1 MSVRVNK
8 AKNFRNK
15 AYVAADELDSLI
27 QSMTFAGNVGFAS
40 GTHFGENAND
50 DWVINFTT
58 ADVDA
63 QGNHTTGVSSV
74 DLTAIK
80 DYIDNKSIT
89 VTAGNG
95 IAIDSTTNPLSPTI
109 STDIDLKA
117 VDTVT
122 GYAATY
128 QLFIKN
134 NGTATSSDVNG
145 YTPIGAKINI
155 VKDNLVKSGSLV
167 YGTALSGNT
176 LTNEN
181 ASRVDETY
189 KPYVKLVLNTNT
201 DGDSTN
207 DETITNLYIPVN
219 DLFDSYTAGNKAI
232 NSAALTSNVITVVV
246 DGTNK
251 VYTATATTG
260 ASILTIGDS
269 GIMVADIQGA
279 INYAVTDEHTKA
291 SAAISGT
298 NDKLIALGSATSAA
312 VVSLNARVE
321 TVASNA
327 ESAVSA
333 VVADIKALD
342 SKVDSAF
349 VDADTKIE
357 NAIDSVITNV
367 NTAID
372 TNITNINTSIGAAI
386 DTVNTK
392 VSSAVFNVNTEVA
405 ALAGLTS
412 SAVANVNDAVSAF
425 KDTVT
430 ATITSN
436 NTVFGNTITSTNNAI
451 GAAVTN
457 VNTALGTS
465 AANITDARAVTVE
478 EVTIAPVSQ
487 AGGSGIYATTVNAKY
502 IIAVFGEEGDQIYP
516 DIERGTA
523 LTGNDAGKYPYT
535 LTAEYGSVTADSSWH
550 IICANN
556 VAVVATPDAITGTFV
571 DSTAF
576 TNGTN
581 QVAYTNADEGTDA
594 SYDNVTKTDAGTV
607 DAADV
612 TYNVTTI
619 ADKTVANGTAATV
632 PAVPAR
638 TDKAV
643 PNYSGYSA

>member
-27 QSMTFAGNVGFAS
+27 QSMEFAGDVGFAS
-40 GTHFGENAND
+40 DTHFGSNADN

-58 ADVDA
+58 AD
-63 QGNHTTGVSSV
+63 GGTPNTSSV

-89 VTAGNG
+89 ITAGDG
-95 IAIDSTTNPLSPTI
+95 ISVDKTTNPLDPVI
-109 STDIDLKA
+109 STDIKIVKLA
-117 VDTVT
+117 TPAS
-122 GYAATY
+122 GFAASY
-128 QLFIKN
+128 ELRIKD
-134 NGTATSSDVNG
+134 NGTANSSAVDG
-145 YTPIGAKINI
+145 YYTVGDRIDII
-155 VKDNLVKSGSLV
+155 KDQFLKDASII
-167 YGTALSGNT
+167 YGTFVDADT
-176 LTNEN
+176 EPTNQG
-181 ASRVDETY
+181 ASDGVRH
-189 KPYVKLVLNTNT
+189 PILKLVFELDKGEDEGQT
-201 DGDSTN
+201 DVAANN
-207 DETITNLYIPVN
+207 DDKELYVDLN
-219 DLFDSYTAGNKAI
+219 DLFDSYTAGNSAI
-232 NSAALTSNVITVVV
+232 NATALASNVITVVV

-260 ASILTIGDS
+260 ASILTIGAS

-312 VVSLNARVE
+312 VDTLNARVE

-327 ESAVSA
+327 EIAVSA
-333 VVADIKALD
+333 VVSDIKALD

-349 VDADTKIE
+349 IDADTKIE

-367 NTAID
+367 NSAID
-372 TNITNINTSIGAAI
+372 TNITNINTSVGAAI

-405 ALAGLTS
+405 SLADLTS
-412 SAVANVNDAVSAF
+412 SAIDNVNNAVSAF

-430 ATITSN
+430 ETITSN
-436 NTVFGNTITSTNNAI
+436 NIVFGNTITSTNIAI

-457 VNTALGTS
+457 VNTALGTN

-478 EVTIAPVSQ
+478 EVESAPVSQ
-487 AGGSGIYATTVNAKY
+487 AGGSGIYATTVYAKY
-502 IIAVFGEEGDQIYP
+502 IIAVFGNEGDQIYP
-516 DIERGTA
+516 DIVRGDEG
-523 LTGNDAGKYPYT
+523 TGANAGKYTYT
-535 LTAEYGSVTADSSWH
+535 LTAEYGSATADSKWY

-581 QVAYTNADEGTDA
+581 QVAYKNADEGTDA
-594 SYDNVTKTDAGTV
+594 SYNNVTKTDAGTV

-619 ADKTVANGTAATV
+619 SDKTVANGTAATV